1 MAHKVLYI
9 LSVSEIGGA
18 ETDLIN
24 ILKNINRSMF
34 KPFVLIPSKG
44 SFFNE
49 LRSCGIKSVILRL
62 PPWRKLRGVP
72 FWLPCIYQLYKLV
85 KSKDISIIH
94 VNDLWDVPFG
104 VIVSKLAKIPCV
116 AHVRGY
122 HTKRRV
128 KQYLL
133 EKANKVI
140 AVSKATEGI
149 LRDGGVSEDSIE
161 TIYAGIDFDSIPEY
175 SENEIK
181 INVDLPS
188 DFSVMGTIANVFP
201 IKGLEYF
208 IESLRLLRGKRD
220 FIMGMIV
227 GKFSEEDQYYRRLR
241 SLIEKYNLSTNIIF
255 TGFKKNVFP
264 YILAMDVFVLPSV
277 SEGLGIVLL
286 EAMATEKPIV
296 AFRLGG
302 IPEIVKDG
310 ESGILVKPKD
320 IRAMSDAIL
329 YLINN
334 KDVARKMGKAGEKIV
349 RDKFSLQQEITQLE
363 RVYGELLSL
372 RVSE

>member
-1 MAHKVLYI
+1 MAHKALYI

-18 ETDLIN
+18 ERDLLN
-24 ILKNINRSMF
+24 ILKNINRSVF
-34 KPFVLIPSKG
+34 EPFVLMPSKG

-72 FWLPCIYQLYKLV
+72 FWLPCTYQLYKLV
-85 KSKDISIIH
+85 KSQDISIIH

-122 HTKRRV
+122 HKKRRV

-161 TIYAGIDFDSIPEY
+161 TIYPGIDFERVPQYSDSAIKA
-175 SENEIK
+175 K
-181 INVDLPS
+181 INVPS
-188 DFSVMGTIANVFP
+188 DFSVIGTVANVVS

-208 IESLRLLRGKRD
+208 IESLRLVRGRRD
-220 FIMGMIV
+220 SIMGMIV

-241 SLIEKYNLSTNIIF
+241 YLVERYRLLDRVIF
-255 TGFKKNVFP
+255 TGFKKDVFP
-264 YILAMDVFVLPSV
+264 YISAMDVFVLPSL
-277 SEGLGIVLL
+277 SEGFPIALL
-286 EAMATEKPIV
+286 ETMAMQKPIV
-296 AFRLGG
+296 ASRVGG

-310 ESGILVKPKD
+310 ESGILVEPKD
-320 IRAMSDAIL
+320 IHAMSDAIL

-334 KDVARKMGKAGEKIV
+334 KDVAHKMGKTGQRIV
-349 RDKFSLQQEITQLE
+349 SKFSLRQEVSQLE
-363 RVYGELLSL
+363 KLYAELLA
-372 RVSE
+372 